1 MKILKKILP
10 LFLAFITV
18 FSLFACQE
26 KPETVSLKSI
36 SLKSAPTKTVYYVNE
51 DIDVAGAKL
60 TLIYTDG
67 SEKELTVTPEMI
79 APKVAA
85 KGEQDVTITYKEG
98 DVSKT
103 AKFTVNGVELAATDL
118 TVRVEGGAM
127 VYADFKLAEGMK
139 FDDTE
144 FTTSEEYAEIYA
156 DVISTDEAKVQSAAE
171 KIKTDVITVF
181 YYMDGADRVLLV
193 KGTSKQAKN
202 KYWGGY
208 LFRIDDATGEGT
220 RIEGEQENDTYIGI
234 ELPKLDENE
243 HLQTSVYDPETGIF
257 TEALEKGINQ
267 VFVDVIVVYHGHAAK
282 TTAHAEIKPTTNEG

>member
-118 TVRVEGGAM
+118 TVRVEAENGATM
-127 VYADFKLAEGMK
+127 GKTELAKKAKALGL
-139 FDDTE
+139 DAIHDTVHE
-144 FTTSEEYAEIYA
+144 MAR
-156 DVISTDEAKVQSAAE
+156 DEARHGKAFE
-171 KIKTDVITVF
+171 
-181 YYMDGADRVLLV
+181 GLL
-193 KGTSKQAKN
+193 KRYFG
-202 KYWGGY
+202 
-208 LFRIDDATGEGT
+208 
-220 RIEGEQENDTYIGI
+220 
-234 ELPKLDENE
+234 
-243 HLQTSVYDPETGIF
+243 
-257 TEALEKGINQ
+257 
-267 VFVDVIVVYHGHAAK
+267 
-282 TTAHAEIKPTTNEG
+282 

>member
-1 MKILKKILP
+1 
-10 LFLAFITV
+10 
-18 FSLFACQE
+18 
-26 KPETVSLKSI
+26 
-36 SLKSAPTKTVYYVNE
+36 
-51 DIDVAGAKL
+51 
-60 TLIYTDG
+60 
-67 SEKELTVTPEMI
+67 
-79 APKVAA
+79 
-85 KGEQDVTITYKEG
+85 
-98 DVSKT
+98 
-103 AKFTVNGVELAATDL
+103 
-118 TVRVEGGAM
+118 
-127 VYADFKLAEGMK
+127 
-139 FDDTE
+139 
-144 FTTSEEYAEIYA
+144 
-156 DVISTDEAKVQSAAE
+156 
-171 KIKTDVITVF
+171 
-181 YYMDGADRVLLV
+181 MDGADRVLLV